1 MENNINKDIYIQI
14 LLNSYNEVNN
24 KMILFQTSMVETEME
39 LNKLRQENFE
49 LKEKIKNLSLENN
62 EEVES
67 CKINNVVDFPEK
79 EKNDN

>member
-49 LKEKIKNLSLENN
+49 LKEKLRNISLENN
-62 EEVES
+62 KEVES
-67 CKINNVVDFPEK
+67 CKINNVVDFPKK